1 MPSALFISPHLD
13 DAVFSCGAT
22 ISRLVESGSDV
33 AVLTVFTGNVA
44 HPKGF
49 ALECQTS
56 KGIAPDVDYMA
67 LRRAED
73 EAALEVLGAS
83 TVIHWPFLEAPH
95 RGYDSPPEL
104 FAGLREGDNVW
115 RDIRRELEALGSAN
129 GKLPFDLVFAPQ
141 GLGNHADHL
150 QVIRALQ
157 GFGNVWWYR
166 DTPYT
171 LREPDAVPCLLLP
184 LDVKPQA
191 TLFGDATLFQK
202 VAACCAYESQLDFQF
217 GRPLEA
223 ARKLTDFHRAEGQSL
238 GSPAF
243 AERFLAPAN
252 F

>member
-22 ISRLVESGSDV
+22 IARLVESGHDV
-33 AVLTVFTGNVA
+33 TVLTVFTGNVA
-44 HPKGF
+44 FPTGF

-56 KGIAPDVDYMA
+56 KGIAPDADYMA

-73 EAALEVLGAS
+73 EAALEVLGVS
-83 TVIHWPFLEAPH
+83 SVVHWSFLEAPH

-104 FAGLREGDNVW
+104 FAGIRQGDDMW
-115 RDIRRELEALGSAN
+115 RDVQSELESLKTGS
-129 GKLPFDLVFAPQ
+129 GKWPFDLTFGPQ

-150 QVIRALQ
+150 QVIRAL
-157 GFGNVWWYR
+157 GSFGNVSWYR
-166 DTPYT
+166 DTPYA
-171 LREPDAVPCLLLP
+171 LREPDAVPSLLLP
-184 LDVKPQA
+184 LNVKPQA

-202 VAACCAYESQLDFQF
+202 VAACCAYESQLGFQF
-217 GRPLEA
+217 DGAMEA
-223 ARKLTDFHRAEGQSL
+223 ARKLTQFHRAEGQSL

-252 F
+252 S